1 MEVYKRNF
9 PKIMRDNDELYFAH
23 LQGTIE
29 AVDELST
36 MEIIKLEDKYHF
48 RLAPSIPKYTQTL
61 LHEILKLNTI
71 YGIHL
76 ELAKSI
82 RISSTITFD
91 IIINN

>member
-23 LQGTIE
+23 LQGIIE
-29 AVDELST
+29 AVDEFST

-48 RLAPSIPKYTQTL
+48 RIAPSIPLYAQPL

-71 YGIHL
+71 YGIQL
-76 ELAKSI
+76 NLSKSM
-82 RISSTITFD
+82 RITSTISFL
-91 IIINN
+91 IEL